1 MSEQQDE
8 QKKSLRESL
17 KQYWLHCRHI
27 ESERAWFMSV
37 YAVITG
43 GTLAYIL
50 TSSTESQWPFYF
62 LMLLTAIGLLLNI
75 RWMQAFKY
83 YKNKVKDTSKKLG
96 IKGGVWAPPSKLV
109 ILKTGY
115 LFIAFYTFA
124 FIGLII
130 LVITKATQT

>member
-1 MSEQQDE
+1 MSKQQDE
-8 QKKSLRESL
+8 RSKNLREL
-17 KQYWLHCRHI
+17 LRQHWDHCRHI

-37 YAVITG
+37 FAAITG

-75 RWMQAFKY
+75 RWTQAF
-83 YKNKVKDTSKKLG
+83 NHHRDKVKETAKTLG
-96 IKGGVWAPPSKLV
+96 INGDVWAPSSKLL

-115 LFIAFYTFA
+115 LFIAFYALT

-130 LVITKATQT
+130 LVDK